1 MRQAITWSHQSP
13 KYYILYSL
21 SSSFSP
27 LSCPENSVLHCYE
40 FQSLTPTSLPT
51 STLPITNAELTAHP
65 SDYFTKCEG
74 HRYKNEIL
82 NTQSHRAFP
91 LKGNTSCVM
100 HSGWNGIGETP
111 LFPFS
116 SSLFLLRREGNSFIQ
131 MTPSQESFLHSCPH
145 VGRTSGS
152 ESQTYHLSEHRPRGP
167 CLQLTLSFGQHG
179 MGAAIACGI
188 SITPSEGEI

>member
-40 FQSLTPTSLPT
+40 FQSVTPTSLPI
-51 STLPITNAELTAHP
+51 SILPTINAELTAHP
-65 SDYFTKCEG
+65 NDYFTKYKG
-74 HRYKNEIL
+74 HREWDNQYPEPQGI
-82 NTQSHRAFP
+82 SS
-91 LKGNTSCVM
+91 KGEHELCL
-100 HSGWNGIGETP
+100 HSGWNSIGETP

-116 SSLFLLRREGNSFIQ
+116 TSLFLLHREGNSFIQ
-131 MTPSQESFLHSCPH
+131 MTPSQEPFLHSCPR
-145 VGRTSGS
+145 VGSTSGS
-152 ESQTYHLSEHRPRGP
+152 ELQTYHLSEHRPRGP